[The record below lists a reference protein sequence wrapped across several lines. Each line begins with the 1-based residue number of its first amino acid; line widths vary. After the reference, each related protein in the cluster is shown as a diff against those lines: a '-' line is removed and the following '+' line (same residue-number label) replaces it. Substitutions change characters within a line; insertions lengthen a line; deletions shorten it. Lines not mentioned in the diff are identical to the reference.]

1 MSPPRCIAVIQGT
14 TLSGFRAQTTVG
26 PRREPNLLRGQS
38 EMRRRSLETWRLML
52 SLFFLVS
59 AAASFF
65 KGEGGDSFF
74 WFLIMRKC
82 PLPKQSHQCQVVRMS
97 ELLFGTFCTKF
108 NHTRTKIH
116 HRRGG
121 APSIA
126 ADRPESWADRTL
138 YYLYRC
144 QSLFYLTFIEPRRS
158 LEI

>member
-65 KGEGGDSFF
+65 KGGMGLFLLVFNIEEMSTPKTITSVSGCQDVGASF
-74 WFLIMRKC
+74 WNILHQV
-82 PLPKQSHQCQVVRMS
+82 QSY
-97 ELLFGTFCTKF
+97 KDK
-108 NHTRTKIH
+108 N
-116 HRRGG
+116 
-121 APSIA
+121 PS
-126 ADRPESWADRTL
+126 
-138 YYLYRC
+138 
-144 QSLFYLTFIEPRRS
+144 
-158 LEI
+158 